1 MRINKPAQNFYS
13 GTSGLALTIPKR
25 LFPPE
30 FQDKS
35 RLHYYASLFNSL
47 EINSSFYKV
56 PLASTVSKWS
66 ETLPHD
72 FKFTFKLWKGITH
85 NKKLAFNPE
94 DVDHFIKIIDHVG
107 DKKGCLLIQFPPSLT
122 ISSLTQLKDL
132 LQCIHKADP
141 GKQWLTAAE
150 FRNRSWYQQEVYD
163 LLDEDTVSL
172 VIHDH
177 PSSVT
182 PLIKSAT
189 ELVYLRYHGINGD
202 YKGSYT
208 NEFLQDRA
216 LQIHNWLKDGKTV
229 YTYFNNTI
237 GDAVNN
243 LITLNELVGK

>member
-1 MRINKPAQNFYS
+1 MINKLKLNFYS

-30 FQDKS
+30 FHDKT
-35 RLHYYASLFNSL
+35 RLDYYASLFNSI

-56 PLASTVSKWS
+56 PMASTVSKWS

-72 FKFTFKLWKGITH
+72 FKFTFKLWRGITH
-85 NKKLAFNPE
+85 NKKLVFNPE
-94 DVDHFIKIIDHVG
+94 DVDHFIKTIDHVG

-122 ISSLTQLKDL
+122 ILNIDQLKNL
-132 LQCIHKADP
+132 LQCIRKADRD
-141 GKQWLTAAE
+141 KQWLTAVE
-150 FRNRSWYQQEVYD
+150 FRNKSWYQQEVYD
-163 LLDEDTVSL
+163 LLDEDTISL

-216 LQIHNWLKDGKTV
+216 LQIENWLKDGKTV

-237 GDAVNN
+237 GDAVKN
-243 LITLNELVGK
+243 LITLNELIRK